1 MAKPKQLTKPP
12 KKPKAK
18 AAEPETADDFQEAAD
33 LEEET
38 GGKWRAG
45 DPAKAGRAFV
55 RALEVYDKGLQKHT
69 QNFDLAYNKARLEL
83 EITQQPSLVAHIGL
97 PLEDLLQQTL
107 ESHRYALRLNEEN
120 PDVLF
125 NTSQVLTSLAETLS
139 EDGDPET
146 PVSLLEEALE
156 LLSACLSRQEMLLEQ
171 QQVANEDSQES
182 GGVRLDGAEPTP
194 SANSTTE
201 SDDAGQY
208 ATVESAVNAN
218 DLLDTANATLSAL
231 TILVSLVDPGS
242 LQTFGDMAQAMTEKK
257 APTYIGL
264 LPEDARDSARFTLA
278 LGRAN
283 FIAAF
288 ADAQYNAFLI
298 EANDYMERLQAFDVP
313 AKDANA
319 TALGSEAEART
330 ELATSVMARHE
341 DSPDLPADLCW
352 KQLST
357 SQELYA
363 KATKLD
369 TTPQLYLSRADVE
382 MLRHRIAS
390 LTTVKISD
398 AIRKSA
404 PTLVQNAQTFYKG
417 AVRLAAGHGEHA
429 ELKSKAQH
437 RLFIA
442 SQMRK
447 LLYGSEVPDDVAQ
460 LVNLKKAQGSMN
472 EVLMEM
478 IEEGMLESG
487 QAEELAMR
495 IMTGS

>member
-18 AAEPETADDFQEAAD
+18 AVEPETADDFQEAAD

-107 ESHRYALRLNEEN
+107 DSHRYALRLNEEN

-125 NTSQVLTSLAETLS
+125 NTSQVLTSLAEALS
-139 EDGDPET
+139 ENGDPET

-171 QQVANEDSQES
+171 QQVANEGSEES
-182 GGVRLDGAEPTP
+182 GGVRVDGAEPNP

-208 ATVESAVNAN
+208 ATVESAVGAN

-242 LQTFGDMAQAMTEKK
+242 LQTFGNMAQAMTEKK

-278 LGRAN
+278 LARAN
-283 FIAAF
+283 FVAAF

-298 EANDYMERLQAFDVP
+298 EANDYIERLQAFDIP

-341 DSPDLPADLCW
+341 DSADLPHEVCW

-369 TTPQLYLSRADVE
+369 NTPQLYLSRADVE

-417 AVRLAAGHGEHA
+417 AVRLAAGNSEHA
-429 ELKSKAQH
+429 ELKSKAQQ

-447 LLYGSEVPDDVAQ
+447 LLYGAEIPDDVAQ
-460 LVNLKKAQGSMN
+460 LVNLKKAQGSMH
-472 EVLMEM
+472 EVLMEL
-478 IEEGMLESG
+478 IGEGMLESG

>member
-55 RALEVYDKGLQKHT
+55 RALEVYDNGLKKHT

-125 NTSQVLTSLAETLS
+125 NTSQ
-139 EDGDPET
+139 
-146 PVSLLEEALE
+146 
-156 LLSACLSRQEMLLEQ
+156 
-171 QQVANEDSQES
+171 QQVANEDSEES

-201 SDDAGQY
+201 SDNAGQY

-242 LQTFGDMAQAMTEKK
+242 LQTFGNMAQAMTEKK

-298 EANDYMERLQAFDVP
+298 EANDYVERLQAFDIP

-341 DSPDLPADLCW
+341 DSADLPTDLCW

-369 TTPQLYLSRADVE
+369 DTPQLFLSRADVD

-429 ELKSKAQH
+429 DLKSKAQQ

-447 LLYGSEVPDDVAQ
+447 LLYGAEVPDDVAQ
-460 LVNLKKAQGSMN
+460 LVNLKKAQGSMHD
-472 EVLMEM
+472 VLMDM